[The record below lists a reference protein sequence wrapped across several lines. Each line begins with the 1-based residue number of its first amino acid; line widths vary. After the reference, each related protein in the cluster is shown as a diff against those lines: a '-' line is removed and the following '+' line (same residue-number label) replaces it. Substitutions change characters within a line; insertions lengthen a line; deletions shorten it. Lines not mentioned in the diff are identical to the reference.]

1 MLEAVWKHSQVAVI
15 HCKGH
20 QQGTDP
26 ISKGNQ
32 LADQGAKEVATQPS
46 PTVGPESIFKIL
58 LAPELP
64 PSLRYTKKEDQWALN
79 EGGIKE
85 KEGCQAPK
93 PRTLCPQQ
101 SCSSV
106 GKTTSRHNSFRKN
119 CTGGLTEL
127 LLFHS

>member
-32 LADQGAKEVATQPS
+32 LADQAAKEAVTQLS
-46 PTVGPESIFKIL
+46 PTMGLESIFKVV

-64 PSLRYTKKEDQWALN
+64 PSPRYTKEEDQWALN
-79 EGGIKE
+79 
-85 KEGCQAPK
+85 
-93 PRTLCPQQ
+93 
-101 SCSSV
+101 
-106 GKTTSRHNSFRKN
+106 
-119 CTGGLTEL
+119 
-127 LLFHS
+127 

>member
-46 PTVGPESIFKIL
+46 PTVGPESIFKVFL
-58 LAPELP
+58 TQELP
-64 PSLRYTKKEDQWALN
+64 LSLRYTKEEDQWALN

-85 KEGCQAPK
+85 REGWWKLLDQRLFPEQFSNPA
-93 PRTLCPQQ
+93 
-101 SCSSV
+101 
-106 GKTTSRHNSFRKN
+106 GKATS
-119 CTGGLTEL
+119 
-127 LLFHS
+127 